1 MNKLAKIH
9 AASGTL
15 ALVVIT
21 LFWCSTLYSE
31 ITGNL
36 TIIYQVK
43 KAILYGFGLL
53 FPLMMM
59 TGISGN
65 MLAKKKIKGLV
76 KKKLTRMKIIMFNG
90 IVILIPSAVY
100 LFHSVSLGDLGTLF
114 YTVQALELT
123 AGLINLILLSMNIR
137 DGLRL
142 SQFSLAGLS

>member
-9 AASGTL
+9 AAAGTL
-15 ALVVIT
+15 ALVFISV
-21 LFWCSTLYSE
+21 FWCSTLYSE
-31 ITGNL
+31 ITNDL
-36 TIIYQVK
+36 STIYQVK
-43 KAILYGFGLL
+43 KAILYGLGLL

-65 MLAKKKIKGLV
+65 ILAKKKIKGLV
-76 KKKLTRMKIIMFNG
+76 KKKMTRMKMIMFNG

-123 AGLINLILLSMNIR
+123 AGLTNIILLSMNIR

-142 SQFSLAGLS
+142 TQFSIMRM